1 MQQCLERNEEV
12 KKAVSI
18 LGWIHFV
25 LVVLL
30 PGGTLLSACF
40 GYTFE
45 LASVRAFAIVT
56 ALLSVCLVVLSLL
69 EKEGWEGSVDK
80 VRFALLAPLSL
91 ISAVFY
97 MLAYSRKWVVV
108 SVFVC
113 IACCF
118 WLTIKHG
125 KPLSLKIAAFMLSAL
140 LFLPICFF
148 GFLTLIFGDF
158 GEKTVVQSVESPSG
172 AYYAEVVSDDQGALG
187 GATLV
192 NVYENKG
199 INALVFKISK
209 KPQRVYFGR
218 YYEYENMKI
227 YWKDDKCLVINSA
240 SYAIK

>member
-1 MQQCLERNEEV
+1 M
-12 KKAVSI
+12 KKTISI

-25 LVVLL
+25 LVALL

-45 LASVRAFAIVT
+45 LVSVRAFAIVT
-56 ALLSVCLVVLSLL
+56 ALLSICLVVLSSI
-69 EKEGWEGSVDK
+69 EKKACESGAIK
-80 VRFALLAPLSL
+80 VLFALLAPLSL

-97 MLAYSRKWVVV
+97 MFAYSKKWVVV

-118 WLTIKHG
+118 LLTIKHG
-125 KPLSLKIAAFMLSAL
+125 KPLALKIAGFMLSAL
-140 LFLPICFF
+140 LFFPICFF
-148 GFLTLIFGDF
+148 GFLTFILGDF
-158 GEKTVVQSVESPSG
+158 GERTVVQSVESPSG

-209 KPQRVYFGR
+209 KPQEVYFGKW
-218 YYEYENMKI
+218 YEYEDMKI